1 MNQIKTRE
9 GTMFFRKLKKKEGF
23 TLVELIVT
31 LAILGIFFA
40 VGGTVYFQGNRM
52 FNTTAVK
59 STEKSLGDNM
69 YSFMRE
75 KLVYATKLQIID
87 PENPDQT
94 PENKKVFKINET
106 GHLDLNN
113 NNIYGEAYYSGY
125 TVGYHIN
132 VPQNTEGSLSKNQLD
147 LTVYVKKD
155 NEIVYQTGSII
166 SNVNLIPQNEMI
178 KVKKDTKKF
187 SDLPYDNPIIAF
199 EEDTSGGIVFTPI
212 ELRQYAMEVDRQV
225 TAYAN
230 STPKDKSL
238 LPDWWIDFYDKF
250 VGSNQNYSYIRN
262 DTIRQYVLMRY
273 YRKELINENLNT
285 YWPSFPGLDD
295 SIIEK
300 TDNQI
305 QELNKKYGESQTTL
319 LSKYLNL
326 DANKDLVLM
335 CYTFKGASENLKTN
349 NDNETTIKINIP
361 GDDSCFVYV
370 APRLTSPTNVNSGW
384 TASFVYD
391 FEEGCWYYYYR
402 KGSNADYTSNSILN
416 TQWSDE
422 GMVPGKDITYR
433 KFYEN
438 EGVIGKPGIKERI
451 HNEKYWIKIENK

>member
-1 MNQIKTRE
+1 
-9 GTMFFRKLKKKEGF
+9 MFFRKLKKKEGF

-31 LAILGIFFA
+31 LAILGIFLA

-125 TVGYHIN
+125 TVGYYIN

-178 KVKKDTKKF
+178 KVKKDAKKF

-212 ELRQYAMEVDRQV
+212 ELRQYAMEVKKQV

-230 STPKDKSL
+230 SNPKDESL
-238 LPDWWIDFYDKF
+238 LPDWWTKYTNNYTYI
-250 VGSNQNYSYIRN
+250 SNDR
-262 DTIRQYVLMRY
+262 IRQYVLMRY
-273 YRKELINENLNT
+273 YRNDLVNENLND
-285 YWPSFPGLDD
+285 YWPSFPGVDE
-295 SIIEK
+295 SIIIK

-305 QELNKKYGESQTTL
+305 QELNKKYGSTLTTL
-319 LSKYLNL
+319 LSQYLGK
-326 DANKDLVLM
+326 DGNKDLVLM
-335 CYTFKGASENLKTN
+335 CYTFLGTSNDLKLI
-349 NDNETTIKINIP
+349 DNSGNTKKVDIP

-370 APRLTSPTNVNSGW
+370 APRLTSSTSVNYGW
-384 TASFVYD
+384 TAAFVYD
-391 FEEGCWYYYYR
+391 FEEGCWYYNYR
-402 KGSNADYTSNSILN
+402 SGNNNDYTGNSILN

-433 KFYEN
+433 EFYMN